1 MSSDQ
6 ELRDL
11 LEGEEYDFRYDC
23 GIGQPTASIQLRN
36 QDQIVSS
43 IAMNYSVMRCMAEL
57 MQMQDGLKALG
68 VLYLLQ
74 ANHQLTRQLLVHSP
88 SECLT
93 ADKLYDM
100 LTAKLS
106 PVGANQCQC
115 EEDAYMHWVDLM
127 QLMEGN

>member
-6 ELRDL
+6 ELHDL
-11 LEGEEYDFRYDC
+11 IEGEEYDFRYDC
-23 GIGQPTASIQLRN
+23 GIGQLIQLKNR
-36 QDQIVSS
+36 DQIVSS
-43 IAMNYSVMRCMAEL
+43 LAMNYSVMRCMPEL

-68 VLYLLQ
+68 VLDLLQ
-74 ANHQLTRQLLVHSP
+74 ANHHLTRQLLVHSP

-106 PVGANQCQC
+106 PVGANQRQC